1 MAPQRHPRRTVTDA
15 GLLVAGHPGSLDILF
30 RIGATSAVV
39 PSTAAWGGPCHT
51 SDMGKPQTIDEY
63 IGSFAGQS
71 RELLEQ
77 VRALV
82 QEAVPEASEA
92 IKWGNPAWVH
102 PSGTILLMLSGH
114 AKHANIVFTPST
126 REAFDS
132 DLAGFATGKGS
143 VKLPYGQPV
152 PGDLLRR
159 MIAFRVREH
168 EDDGVL
174 WM

>member
-1 MAPQRHPRRTVTDA
+1 MGRPQ
-15 GLLVAGHPGSLDILF
+15 S
-30 RIGATSAVV
+30 
-39 PSTAAWGGPCHT
+39 
-51 SDMGKPQTIDEY
+51 IDEY
-63 IGSFAGQS
+63 LDGFTGPG
-71 RELLEQ
+71 REVLEQ
-77 VRALV
+77 VRELAR
-82 QEAVPEASEA
+82 EAVPQASEA
-92 IKWGNPAWVH
+92 IKWGHPAWVH
-102 PSGTILLMLSGH
+102 PSGTILFMASGH

-132 DLAGFATGKGS
+132 DLAAFATGKGS
-143 VKLPYGQPV
+143 VKLPYGRPA

>member
-1 MAPQRHPRRTVTDA
+1 MAR
-15 GLLVAGHPGSLDILF
+15 
-30 RIGATSAVV
+30 
-39 PSTAAWGGPCHT
+39 
-51 SDMGKPQTIDEY
+51 PQTVDEY
-63 IGSFAGQS
+63 IDGFTGPG

-77 VRALV
+77 LRALAH
-82 QEAVPEASEA
+82 EAVPEASEA
-92 IKWGNPAWVH
+92 IKWGYPAWVH
-102 PSGTILLMLSGH
+102 PSGTILFMVSGH
-114 AKHANIVFTPST
+114 ARHASVAFTPST
-126 REAFDS
+126 REGFDAQ
-132 DLAGFATGKGS
+132 LAGLATGKGT